1 MNQKNIA
8 TIGKI
13 MTDQTIY
20 NDLKQLGEN
29 TALPT
34 SPAEAIIDT
43 VPNPHP
49 DVPYVIRFAC
59 PEFTSV
65 CPVTGQPDFAHLV
78 IDYVARDRL
87 VESKS
92 LKLFLGSFRNHPDF
106 HEACTVSIAKRLID
120 ALNPEWL
127 RIGGYW
133 YPRGGIP
140 IDIFFQHGKLPEGTW
155 LPDQGVAPYRGR
167 G

>member
-1 MNQKNIA
+1 VTILGSA
-8 TIGKI
+8 TKI
-13 MTDQTIY
+13 PET
-20 NDLKQLGEN
+20 
-29 TALPT
+29 P
-34 SPAEAIIDT
+34 SEATLDR

-49 DVPYVIRFAC
+49 DANYIARFTA
-59 PEFTSV
+59 PEFTCL

-78 IDYVARDRL
+78 IDYAPNHWL

-92 LKLFLGSFRNHPDF
+92 LKLFLASFRNHGAF
-106 HEACTVSIAKRLID
+106 HEDSTIAVGKRIVELIE
-120 ALNPEWL
+120 PHYL

-133 YPRGGIP
+133 YPRGGMP
-140 IDIFFQHGKLPEGTW
+140 IDVFWQTGTVPAGIW